1 MVCKGSATH
10 PWGLGLPS
18 NCLKVV
24 LIYFIPL
31 FTSQTLLIGMCQDS
45 LGAGCE
51 DQGTT
56 QGSRGNVWPGLHVGV
71 TFQGKNC
78 VNCGKYPT

>member
-45 LGAGCE
+45 LRAGVRIKALPKAAE
-51 DQGTT
+51 EMSG
-56 QGSRGNVWPGLHVGV
+56 PG
-71 TFQGKNC
+71 
-78 VNCGKYPT
+78 YM